1 MARRFQASGFA
12 EKENGRPQGPAH
24 CAIFSQ
30 IEANPSM
37 PDGKVYVFGGLS
49 CMAAACFTN
58 PADVIK
64 VREWHM

>member
-1 MARRFQASGFA
+1 
-12 EKENGRPQGPAH
+12 
-24 CAIFSQ
+24 
-30 IEANPSM
+30 M